1 MQEKLT
7 MPFPRRPLP
16 PLAHVAQLLPLDH
29 IADVRNETRQRLVQS
44 GFLNNLKQGAR
55 IGITAG
61 SRGMGGFVELLAG
74 IVDAVKTNGGQP
86 FVLPAMGSHG
96 GATEAGQT
104 EILHRLGVTEEATG
118 APIRATMQTHA
129 LGTSDTGAI
138 AHLDS
143 VAAEADGIIVLART
157 KTHPENTA
165 GVASGLLK
173 MVTVGLG
180 KQAGAQEAH
189 THGLWQSV
197 NAVPKLTMG
206 RAKILCG
213 VAVVENGFRQPVIIN
228 VVPPHYDAFHDSDEQ
243 LLNAARPHVA
253 KIPFQQLDLLIVDEL
268 GKNISG
274 TGMDLNVIGNWR
286 MSGGP
291 HQPDY
296 RRIVVLSLTP
306 ESLGNGLGIG
316 LADFTTQRFMDEYD
330 PAVTYVNL
338 LTATEPNAM
347 NTREGPL
354 PLAVDSDREA
364 IEIALFS
371 SLAAANPRVCHIKNT
386 AMLDEMWVSAAL
398 LDEVDQ
404 NPKLRVSPGI
414 APLEFDEKGNLF

>member
-7 MPFPRRPLP
+7 IPFPRRPLP
-16 PLAHVAQLLPLDH
+16 PLAHVAQLLPRDH
-29 IADVRNETRQRLVQS
+29 IDDVRAETKQRLLQS
-44 GFLNNLKQGAR
+44 GFLNSLKPDAR
-55 IGITAG
+55 IAITAG
-61 SRGMGGFVELLAG
+61 SRGMGGFVELIAG
-74 IVDAVKTNGGQP
+74 IVDAVKASGGQP
-86 FVLPAMGSHG
+86 FIIPAMGSHG

-104 EILHRLGVTEEATG
+104 EILQRLGITEATTG
-118 APIRATMQTHA
+118 APIRSTMQTHA

-143 VAAEADGIIVLART
+143 IVADADGVIVLART

-173 MVTVGLG
+173 MITVGLG

-189 THGLWQSV
+189 THGLWPSV
-197 NAVPKLTMG
+197 NAVPKLTMA

-228 VVPPHYDAFHDSDEQ
+228 VVPPQYDAFRDSDEQ
-243 LLNAARPHVA
+243 LLEAARPHVA

-291 HQPDY
+291 PQPDY

-306 ESLGNGLGIG
+306 ASLGNGLGIG

-338 LTATEPNAM
+338 LTATEPDAM

-354 PLAVDSDREA
+354 PLAIESDREA
-364 IEIALFS
+364 IEVALFS
-371 SLAAANPRVCHIKNT
+371 SLASASPRVCRIKNT

-404 NPKLRVSPGI
+404 NSKLRISPGI
-414 APLEFDEKGNLF
+414 TPLEFNEKGNLF